1 MGFWSSLFQTSD
13 PETGESVDAKV
24 HVNNDGHV
32 DGLIYNLNVDDDGG
46 RHGHVWG
53 LASDNDNDIGG
64 RDTTPP
70 PSK

>member
-13 PETGESVDAKV
+13 PETGKSVDAKV

-32 DGLIYNLNVDDDGG
+32 DGIIYNMEVDNDGG
-46 RHGHVWG
+46 KHGHVWG